1 MKTIVKLVAHYPKQI
16 LVALLFMLAELAT
29 ELVLPLFMGKII
41 DTGIREADL
50 DATIFW
56 GSLMIGIS
64 LFAFLSGIINSF
76 FSAYVSQQVGA
87 DLREQVYRK
96 VQQFSFRNL
105 DRFPTSTLIT
115 RLTNDVNQ
123 LQRFTFMLMRIATRA
138 PLLIMG
144 SAIMALIVDVRLSL
158 VLIITLPVLIIFIVL
173 FIRYGAKLFR
183 QIQRKLDRVNQ
194 VMRENLAGMRLIK
207 AYGRQ
212 TEEKARFHARS
223 NNLKNHT
230 IFTIRLMDL
239 SGPVVTLVMNG
250 AILLILFQARASVL
264 TDQLAVGDVVAILNY
279 AIRMMQAIGMLNWIS
294 MAYTRSKASVNRIN
308 EVLIE
313 PIDLTSGPNTLT
325 TESTRAHIDFQSVHF
340 RYHASR
346 PDALKAINLTIS
358 RGEHVALIG
367 ATGSGKTTLME
378 LIPRAYDP
386 TTGVVSLFS
395 QPLPSLT
402 LESIRQH
409 IGYVPQ
415 STQLFSGTVLENLR
429 FGKPDATIEEV
440 INAAKDAA
448 IHETI
453 MTLPNQYETTLGQR
467 GVNLSGGQ
475 KQRLAIARALL
486 RRPELLLL
494 DDATSA
500 LDLATEGHILR
511 AIKQRQTTLIMVT
524 QKVSTMKQM
533 NRIVLL
539 ERGRINANGTHHQ
552 LLKTSALYRTI
563 AASQHEEVTH

>member
-16 LVALLFMLAELAT
+16 LVALLFMLTELAT
-29 ELVLPLFMGKII
+29 ELILPLFMGKII
-41 DTGIREADL
+41 DSGIRQADL

-96 VQQFSFRNL
+96 IQQFSFRNL

-138 PLLIMG
+138 PLLIIG

-158 VLIITLPVLIIFIVL
+158 VLVITLPVFIIFIVL

-212 TEEKARFHARS
+212 NEERARFHARS
-223 NNLKNHT
+223 NDLKNHT

-279 AIRMMQAIGMLNWIS
+279 AIRMMQAIGVLNWIS

-308 EVLIE
+308 EVLVE

-325 TESTRAHIDFQSVHF
+325 PESTRAHIDFQSVHF

-386 TTGVVSLFS
+386 TSGEVSLFS

-440 INAAKDAA
+440 IESAKDAA

-453 MTLPNQYETTLGQR
+453 MTLPAQYETTLGQR

-500 LDLATEGHILR
+500 LDLATEGDILR

-539 ERGRINANGTHHQ
+539 ERGCINANGTHRQ
-552 LLKTSALYRTI
+552 LLKTSVLYRTI
-563 AASQHEEVTH
+563 AVSQHEEVTH

>member
-16 LVALLFMLAELAT
+16 LVALLFMLTELAT
-29 ELVLPLFMGKII
+29 ELILPLFMGKII
-41 DTGIREADL
+41 DSGIRQADL
-50 DATIFW
+50 DGTIFW

-96 VQQFSFRNL
+96 IQQFSFRNL

-138 PLLIMG
+138 PLLIIG

-158 VLIITLPVLIIFIVL
+158 VLVITLPVFIIFIVL

-212 TEEKARFHARS
+212 NEERARFHARS
-223 NNLKNHT
+223 NDLKNHT

-279 AIRMMQAIGMLNWIS
+279 AIRMMQAIGVLNWIS

-308 EVLIE
+308 EVLVE

-325 TESTRAHIDFQSVHF
+325 PESTRAHIDFQSVHF

-386 TTGVVSLFS
+386 TSGEVSLFS

-440 INAAKDAA
+440 IESAKDAA

-453 MTLPNQYETTLGQR
+453 MTLPAQYETTLGQR

-500 LDLATEGHILR
+500 LDLATEGDILR

-539 ERGRINANGTHHQ
+539 ERGCINANGTHRQ
-552 LLKTSALYRTI
+552 LLKTSVLYRTI
-563 AASQHEEVTH
+563 AVSQHEEVTH